1 MEKIQIKSLVL
12 LLTLT
17 LFLFNCSTTIKT
29 PKYEGPRK
37 VEDDKEFDEV
47 NARLNEISD
56 IPIPSKSIIDL
67 EKTFIL
73 GKGDDWMG
81 RLALINKE
89 DVAKIYSFFSI
100 EMTKFSYKE
109 KSSIRSDV
117 STLIFENKK
126 KTIFIKI
133 SKIKFGKS
141 YIEITATPVN

>member
-1 MEKIQIKSLVL
+1 MEKIQIKSIVVFFTCL
-12 LLTLT
+12 
-17 LFLFNCSTTIKT
+17 LFLTNCSTTIKT
-29 PKYEGPRK
+29 PKYESPD
-37 VEDDKEFDEV
+37 VEID
-47 NARLNEISD
+47 NADISNNRLSEISD

-67 EKTFIL
+67 EKSFIL

-81 RLALINKE
+81 RISLINKGNVE
-89 DVAKIYSFFSI
+89 EIYSFFLN
-100 EMTKFSYKE
+100 EMIKFKYKE

-133 SKIKFGKS
+133 SKIKFGKT

>member
-1 MEKIQIKSLVL
+1 MEKIQIKSIGVFFICLI
-12 LLTLT
+12 
-17 LFLFNCSTTIKT
+17 FISSCSTTIKT
-29 PKYEGPRK
+29 PQYESPD
-37 VEDDKEFDEV
+37 VEVDKSDV
-47 NARLNEISD
+47 SNTRLSEISD

-81 RLALINKE
+81 RISLINKANVE
-89 DVAKIYSFFSI
+89 EIYSFFLN
-100 EMTKFSYKE
+100 EMIKFKYKE

-126 KTIFIKI
+126 KAIFIKI
-133 SKIKFGKS
+133 SKIKFGKT

>member
-1 MEKIQIKSLVL
+1 MEKIQIKSIGVFFICLI
-12 LLTLT
+12 
-17 LFLFNCSTTIKT
+17 FISSCSTTIKT
-29 PKYEGPRK
+29 PKYESPD
-37 VEDDKEFDEV
+37 VEVDKTDV
-47 NARLNEISD
+47 SNTRLSDISD

-81 RLALINKE
+81 RISLINKGNVE
-89 DVAKIYSFFSI
+89 EIYSFFLN
-100 EMTKFSYKE
+100 EMIKFKYKE

-133 SKIKFGKS
+133 SKVKFRKT

>member
-1 MEKIQIKSLVL
+1 MEKIQIKPIVIFFIFLL
-12 LLTLT
+12 LLT
-17 LFLFNCSTTIKT
+17 NCSTTIKT
-29 PKYEGPRK
+29 PKYESPEVK
-37 VEDDKEFDEV
+37 TDNIDEN
-47 NARLNEISD
+47 NARLSEISD

-126 KTIFIKI
+126 KAIFIKI
-133 SKIKFGKS
+133 SKIKFGKT